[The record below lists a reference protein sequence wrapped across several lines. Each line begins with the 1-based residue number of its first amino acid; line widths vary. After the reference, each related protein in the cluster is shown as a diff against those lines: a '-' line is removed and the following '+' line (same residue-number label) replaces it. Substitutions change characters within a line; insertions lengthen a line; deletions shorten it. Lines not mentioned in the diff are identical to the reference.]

1 MKLVTAASF
10 IGVLSCTREAV
21 AFSSSTRPAFA
32 SLSRLSMSENDY
44 NESYQVNRRDALV
57 RTLSAAAVL
66 SNVGAACAAEFS
78 GSSPGDSDKEPSVA
92 VEKEPEDS
100 SRVAPSKTAF
110 TATAGGQTSP
120 LKPSSTGSAATQTFT
135 YTGIDPEGVA
145 FAGATVLGAVY
156 AVGVYRDETGGTVAE
171 NGPST
176 PPPPAIP
183 YGLDAGR
190 NYYKGVEL
198 QKPPSPPKPPA
209 PKTVSEPVDE
219 EPEEEKELPPWA
231 LKLPTPYGIANKG
244 KNPFIKPVEEYCE
257 KGKVDENCT
266 DSIKS
271 FVDNAESTG
280 TKVTTEEAETIVQ
293 YLESL
298 SEDASDAVSNFAT
311 EGKSTT
317 KAGFANYLDGLKS
330 ESSTR
335 PGTTSA
341 NVVMSYLDTLNG
353 AASLQ
358 FSTPPP
364 SHTPAPL
371 EQPVQVDQP
380 EAVVETVEMDE
391 PEQATEDVAFVTESH
406 AETEATVLPSG
417 ATMTVSVDTKVESS
431 GTGTKSFADSMSS
444 STATAGPPSGK
455 GIGNYLDSMNTG
467 NVVGGDFFS
476 RRR

>member
-10 IGVLSCTREAV
+10 IGALSYTQEAV
-21 AFSSSTRPAFA
+21 AFLSPARPAFA
-32 SLSRLSMSENDY
+32 SASHHCMSENDC

-57 RTLSAAAVL
+57 RTLSTAVVL
-66 SNVGAACAAEFS
+66 GNVGVAYAAEFS
-78 GSSPGDSDKEPSVA
+78 GSSAGDSDKEPSVA
-92 VEKEPEDS
+92 VEKEPEDPS
-100 SRVAPSKTAF
+100 PAASSKTSF
-110 TATAGGQTSP
+110 SATAGGQTSP
-120 LKPSSTGSAATQTFT
+120 LTPSSSGSYTTQTFT

-145 FAGATVLGAVY
+145 FAGATILGAVY
-156 AVGVYRDETGGTVAE
+156 AVGVYRDDTGGTAAD

-176 PPPPAIP
+176 PPPPAVP

-198 QKPPSPPKPPA
+198 QKPPAPPKPAA
-209 PKTVSEPVDE
+209 PKPVPEPIFE
-219 EPEEEKELPPWA
+219 EPQEEKELPPWA
-231 LKLPTPYGIANKG
+231 LKLPTPYGIANRG

-271 FVDNAESTG
+271 FVDNVESTG

-298 SEDASDAVSNFAT
+298 SEAASDAVSSFAT

-330 ESSTR
+330 ESSNR
-335 PGTTSA
+335 PGATSA
-341 NVVMSYLDTLNG
+341 NAVMSYLDTLNG

-364 SHTPAPL
+364 IPVSASLDEPL
-371 EQPVQVDQP
+371 EVDEPEPVI
-380 EAVVETVEMDE
+380 ETVEMDE
-391 PEQATEDVAFVTESH
+391 PEQATEEVAIVNESH

-417 ATMTVSVDTKVESS
+417 ATVKVSVDTTVQST
-431 GTGTKSFADSMSS
+431 GRGTKSFADSMTS
-444 STATAGPPSGK
+444 STSTAGPPSGK

-467 NVVGGDFFS
+467 SVVGGDFFS